1 MGGSMRIE
9 SARAPG
15 SSNDSCVKLYIEGRH
30 PVYAQA
36 ETVAQALVNLAR
48 DPGLPLHV
56 LEWLVPRGA
65 VFDEPH
71 VRDELSRLRQ
81 ENHDLRAAI
90 EAAKAERN
98 EWRRMVDLLLDRIE
112 GKGK

>member
-1 MGGSMRIE
+1 M
-9 SARAPG
+9 
-15 SSNDSCVKLYIEGRH
+15 
-30 PVYAQA
+30 
-36 ETVAQALVNLAR
+36 
-48 DPGLPLHV
+48 
-56 LEWLVPRGA
+56 PRGA